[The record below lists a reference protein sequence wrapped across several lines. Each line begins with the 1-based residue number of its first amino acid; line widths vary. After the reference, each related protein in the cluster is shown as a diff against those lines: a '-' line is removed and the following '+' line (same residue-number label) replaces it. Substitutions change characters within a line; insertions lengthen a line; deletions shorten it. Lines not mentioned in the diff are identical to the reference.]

1 MSEDI
6 SECRICFEIETY
18 DDPFISPCRCKG
30 TSQYVHNSCL
40 NTWRNF
46 NRNSAAWER
55 CMECGEEY
63 TLRYRYPIEKTNI
76 FEPIKNPTII
86 YFFQYIMAISFGSV
100 IWLMDYHNDY
110 LAIKMLNF
118 NISLPEPSLLT
129 YVKTDELSPQIF
141 YFSYTMF
148 LQSIFFYFYYCYKI
162 YNNVHRKKLYF
173 NKISYPFILSSFFSF
188 QFIIWY
194 YILVFN
200 EQPIVFLNVASFI
213 SMLEPFVY
221 YHLIKKHKKII
232 KYMNE
237 EENVEEIL
245 SYEENPLHGH
255 ENILDE
261 MELTN
266 IVIE

>member
-1 MSEDI
+1 
-6 SECRICFEIETY
+6 
-18 DDPFISPCRCKG
+18 
-30 TSQYVHNSCL
+30 
-40 NTWRNF
+40 
-46 NRNSAAWER
+46 
-55 CMECGEEY
+55 
-63 TLRYRYPIEKTNI
+63 
-76 FEPIKNPTII
+76 
-86 YFFQYIMAISFGSV
+86 
-100 IWLMDYHNDY
+100 
-110 LAIKMLNF
+110 
-118 NISLPEPSLLT
+118 
-129 YVKTDELSPQIF
+129 
-141 YFSYTMF
+141 MF

-173 NKISYPFILSSFFSF
+173 NKISYSFILSSFFSF

-200 EQPIVFLNVASFI
+200 EQPIVFLNIASLI

-221 YHLIKKHKKII
+221 YHLIKKHKKVI

-266 IVIE
+266 IVI

>member
-1 MSEDI
+1 
-6 SECRICFEIETY
+6 
-18 DDPFISPCRCKG
+18 
-30 TSQYVHNSCL
+30 
-40 NTWRNF
+40 
-46 NRNSAAWER
+46 
-55 CMECGEEY
+55 
-63 TLRYRYPIEKTNI
+63 
-76 FEPIKNPTII
+76 
-86 YFFQYIMAISFGSV
+86 
-100 IWLMDYHNDY
+100 
-110 LAIKMLNF
+110 
-118 NISLPEPSLLT
+118 
-129 YVKTDELSPQIF
+129 
-141 YFSYTMF
+141 MF
-148 LQSIFFYFYYCYKI
+148 LQSIFFYFYYCCKI
-162 YNNVHRKKLYF
+162 YNNVHREKLYF
-173 NKISYPFILSSFFSF
+173 NKISYSFILSSFFSF